1 MNEYVC
7 NLVAIGM
14 PQGMDWFWILLIALL
29 IFGGA
34 KLPQLARSLG
44 RSMSEFKKGMREA
57 DEVKDEALG
66 EVKKVQ
72 NDVAKEIR
80 DAGKGPDASAN

>member
-1 MNEYVC
+1 MNEYIG

-14 PQGMDWFWILLIALL
+14 PSGMDWFWILLLALL

-44 RSMSEFKKGMREA
+44 KSMSEFKKGMREA
-57 DEVKDEALG
+57 DEIKDETLG

-72 NDVAKEIR
+72 DDVAKEIK
-80 DAGKGPDASAN
+80 DAGKGPGSNNN

>member
-1 MNEYVC
+1 MNEYFG

-44 RSMSEFKKGMREA
+44 KSMSEFKKGMREA

-72 NDVAKEIR
+72 SDVAKEIR
-80 DAGKGPDASAN
+80 DTGKGPDASAN

>member
-1 MNEYVC
+1 MNEYIG
-7 NLVAIGM
+7 NLVAIQL
-14 PQGMDWFWILLIALL
+14 PSGMDWFWILLIALL

-44 RSMSEFKKGMREA
+44 KSMSEFKKGMREA

-72 NDVAKEIR
+72 DDVAKEIK
-80 DAGKGPDASAN
+80 DAGKGPDSNNN

>member
-1 MNEYVC
+1 MNEYIG
-7 NLVAIGM
+7 NFLAIGL

-44 RSMSEFKKGMREA
+44 KSMSEFKKGMREA
-57 DEVKDEALG
+57 DEVKDEVTG

-72 NDVAKEIR
+72 NDVAKDIK
-80 DAGKGPDASAN
+80 GQGPDSNRN

>member
-1 MNEYVC
+1 MNEC
-7 NLVAIGM
+7 FGNLVAIGM

-80 DAGKGPDASAN
+80 DTGKGPDASAN